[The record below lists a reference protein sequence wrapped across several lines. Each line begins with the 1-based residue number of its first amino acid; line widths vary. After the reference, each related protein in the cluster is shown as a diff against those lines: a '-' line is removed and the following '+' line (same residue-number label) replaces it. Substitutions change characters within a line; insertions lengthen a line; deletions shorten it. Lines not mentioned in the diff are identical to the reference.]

1 MLDDLDAV
9 AAAPEHHI
17 VLFEDD
23 RVRVL
28 DTVIRPGE
36 ETAVHTHVWSGVLYV
51 ISWSPCVRC
60 DEHGTV
66 MMDSVRDGVSP
77 QAMVMGPMVPGTS
90 TMLRTGTITMASSGI
105 GTRGAAL
112 GSSSTMESVR

>member
-1 MLDDLDAV
+1 MLDSLDAV

-51 ISWSPCVRC
+51 ISWSACVRC

-66 MMDSVRDGVSP
+66 MMDSVRDGVSHQP
-77 QAMVMGPMVPGTS
+77 LS
-90 TMLRTGTITMASSGI
+90 LIHI
-105 GTRGAAL
+105 
-112 GSSSTMESVR
+112 

>member
-1 MLDDLDAV
+1 MLDRLDAV

-77 QAMVMGPMVPGTS
+77 VPGTVVS
-90 TMLRTGTITMASSGI
+90 AAPIPPHTLKNVGTQDIHVILTEFKTA
-105 GTRGAAL
+105 
-112 GSSSTMESVR
+112 

>member
-1 MLDDLDAV
+1 MLDRLDAV

-77 QAMVMGPMVPGTS
+77 VPGTAIPAAPIPPH
-90 TMLRTGTITMASSGI
+90 TLKNVGTQDIHVILTEFKTA
-105 GTRGAAL
+105 
-112 GSSSTMESVR
+112 